1 MLNEVN
7 KGYDILFTA
16 VNAVFHMT
24 LTYCLLLY
32 CSWMNNTDH
41 CYRPTVWLYP
51 TTNML

>member
-24 LTYCLLLY
+24 HPNLLLTAY
-32 CSWMNNTDH
+32 CF
-41 CYRPTVWLYP
+41 TVV
-51 TTNML
+51 